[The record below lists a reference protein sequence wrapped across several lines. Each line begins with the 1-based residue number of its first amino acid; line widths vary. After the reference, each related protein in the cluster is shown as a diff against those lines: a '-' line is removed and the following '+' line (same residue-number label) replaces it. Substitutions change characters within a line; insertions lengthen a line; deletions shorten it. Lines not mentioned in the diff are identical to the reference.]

1 MLDSVGLSTA
11 LIRWKVEQR
20 KEKIDGRRKREGVS
34 LKRHRD
40 VRKVLGLQSEFTI
53 ENYFKKKQKL

>member
-11 LIRWKVEQR
+11 LIRWKLEQR
-20 KEKIDGRRKREGVS
+20 KEKIDGRSKREGVS

-40 VRKVLGLQSEFTI
+40 GRKVLGLQGEFTI
-53 ENYFKKKQKL
+53 EKYFKKKQKL

>member
-11 LIRWKVEQR
+11 LIRWKLEQR
-20 KEKIDGRRKREGVS
+20 KEKIDGRRKRQGVS

-40 VRKVLGLQSEFTI
+40 GRKVLGLQSEFTI
-53 ENYFKKKQKL
+53 EKYFKKKQKL